1 VRRFRVMPWKVV
13 VASLLLVQTHAWAAE
28 SPMEGIRI
36 AVDKAVAV
44 LQSPGYQE
52 PEHRQQRMEKI
63 KEIVLPLF
71 DSQEIAKRALGIH
84 WRDRTEEQ
92 RKEFVR
98 LFIAL
103 VESTYSGTLDRY
115 RKDVQVFFDQE
126 HIDGNFAE
134 VNTRIL
140 DPSQQKTFA
149 INYQLHQVG
158 EKWLIYDVVIENVS
172 MVRNYRNQFNRILS
186 KSSYEDLID
195 SIERKIKELASAPS

>member
-1 VRRFRVMPWKVV
+1 VRRFSIMLWKVAV
-13 VASLLLVQTHAWAAE
+13 VNLLLVQTPIWAAE
-28 SPMEGIRI
+28 SPMEGIRL
-36 AVDKAVAV
+36 AVDKAISV
-44 LQSPGYQE
+44 LQTPEYQE

-71 DSQEIAKRALGIH
+71 DSQEIAKRALGPH
-84 WRDRTEEQ
+84 WRDRTDEQ

-98 LFIAL
+98 LFISL

-115 RKDVQVFFDQE
+115 RKDVQFFFDRE
-126 HIDGNFAE
+126 AIDGDFAE
-134 VNTRIL
+134 VDTRIL

-149 INYQLHQVG
+149 INYHLHQVG
-158 EKWLIYDVVIENVS
+158 GKWLVYDVVIENVS

-195 SIERKIKELASAPS
+195 SIERKIKELSSSPS